1 MHLMRMLSQG
11 RMSEL
16 LGEKA
21 LKIDKQY
28 RTLGFARSSK
38 ESIKNLSN

>member
-1 MHLMRMLSQG
+1 MNFMRMLSQG

-28 RTLGFARSSK
+28 RK
-38 ESIKNLSN
+38 IKL